1 MTSSIAKLHDASL
14 VAINFDWQAR
24 TCSFNFS
31 GAPHKLEP
39 FTVTFHNVTE
49 LLIPANYPWGTS
61 VSVLELREKGEG
73 LYELAMQSG
82 DTIRLLAPNNSFKA
96 DGFAAA

>member
-1 MTSSIAKLHDASL
+1 MTSSIDKLHDASL

-49 LLIPANYPWGTS
+49 LLIPANYPWGSS